1 MPETEPESEI
11 EARRTVLLDAVREA
25 GSCAMGFFRG
35 DYEQWEKAENDPVSE
50 ADIAVDQ
57 LLRKRLLGAMPDDGW
72 LSEESTIAMEKG
84 TSSFIWVVDPI
95 DGTRAFIKHKPQFTI
110 CAALVQDGITRL
122 GAVFNPATD
131 EFFEAFQ
138 GGGAR
143 RNGETIQVGTHPEI
157 ENCRMISSRDMF
169 APKHWKRPWP
179 PIDISM
185 VNSIAYRMALVA
197 SGDYDA
203 CINLRPQNDWDI
215 VAAALIVKE
224 AGGICSNRDGEPYTF
239 QGEEGDNQNVVVA
252 NPGLHGQ
259 LIEKL
264 KDFDPQFPRQKK

>member
-1 MPETEPESEI
+1 MPETEI
-11 EARRTVLLDAVREA
+11 AARRTVLLDAVRDA
-25 GSCAMGFFRG
+25 GACAMQFFKG
-35 DYEQWEKAENDPVSE
+35 DYEQWEKADDDPVSE
-50 ADIAVDQ
+50 ADIAVDR
-57 LLRKRLLGAMPDDGW
+57 LLRERLLGAMPDDGW
-72 LSEESTIAMEKG
+72 LSEESVDARGAG
-84 TSSFIWVVDPI
+84 TSSFLWVVDPI

-110 CAALVQDGITRL
+110 CVGLVQDGETRL
-122 GAVFNPATD
+122 GAVYNPATD
-131 EFFEAFQ
+131 EFFEATQ

-143 RNGETIQVGTHPEI
+143 RNGETIQVGAHPEI
-157 ENCRMISSRDMF
+157 ENCRMISYQDMF

-185 VNSIAYRMALVA
+185 VNSVAYRMALVA

-224 AGGICSNRDGEPYTF
+224 AGGICSNRDGEPYAF
-239 QGEEGDNQNVVVA
+239 QGDDGSNQNVVVA
-252 NPGLHGQ
+252 NPDLHGQ

-264 KDFDPQFPRQKK
+264 KDFDPQFPGRKK